1 VFDWSYLGN
10 LSMILYQPASV
21 FKKISFVHLLN
32 ELEPCVCNTATRLR
46 RFCDSFTINE
56 DSRFAKPS
64 SHVRSMDL
72 DIIQHP
78 GLRDALRQGL
88 NHIVLRPT
96 NIGQAVATVL
106 DAFEQLIPILHLD
119 LLQFPILEARAR
131 LHNICLHALKVANRS
146 NKYGFRQS
154 GHFLLNLPAVKNEIQ
169 WITKNLYCAGLDK
182 VANNAYF
189 ICIKHIRLQALKR
202 LMGNDFSPCMM
213 HDLWTLPTSIL
224 DSVKEQLLI
233 LLPECPPIYNA
244 LPYLMATYKLHK
256 TNYRWLTNAYQTVFS
271 NIAILFTL
279 TSNILLESIKIWAR
293 STEKGLKNFL
303 QVETSFYWIIDS
315 VLDATINLP
324 EKIHDILVIDITRCY
339 ETIPLKGPDNLLLAV
354 NFIVKIAFKQAAS
367 MHPRAVTSLWV
378 RIDNNGLP
386 ANAKWATSRPSSA
399 NWFPISSNRLL
410 ELHDWLM
417 SHCYVTLGD
426 RVWRQCKGIPM
437 GFSCSPVWCNMY
449 LLSYEI

>member
-1 VFDWSYLGN
+1 
-10 LSMILYQPASV
+10 
-21 FKKISFVHLLN
+21 
-32 ELEPCVCNTATRLR
+32 
-46 RFCDSFTINE
+46 
-56 DSRFAKPS
+56 
-64 SHVRSMDL
+64 
-72 DIIQHP
+72 
-78 GLRDALRQGL
+78 
-88 NHIVLRPT
+88 
-96 NIGQAVATVL
+96 
-106 DAFEQLIPILHLD
+106 
-119 LLQFPILEARAR
+119 
-131 LHNICLHALKVANRS
+131 
-146 NKYGFRQS
+146 
-154 GHFLLNLPAVKNEIQ
+154 
-169 WITKNLYCAGLDK
+169 
-182 VANNAYF
+182 
-189 ICIKHIRLQALKR
+189 
-202 LMGNDFSPCMM
+202 
-213 HDLWTLPTSIL
+213 
-224 DSVKEQLLI
+224 
-233 LLPECPPIYNA
+233 
-244 LPYLMATYKLHK
+244 
-256 TNYRWLTNAYQTVFS
+256 
-271 NIAILFTL
+271 
-279 TSNILLESIKIWAR
+279 
-293 STEKGLKNFL
+293 
-303 QVETSFYWIIDS
+303 VETSFYWIIDS